1 VAVDRSKATGHEYEC
16 ASCQG
21 VGGSDPGS
29 LARFCDAERGSDM
42 EAAAHASA
50 EGDHGDEI
58 RQDKKNRER
67 VLALLGQDAGIVIGF
82 WNWKGRRF
90 SRE

>member
-1 VAVDRSKATGHEYEC
+1 MPVDGSKAARHEYKC

-29 LARFCDAERGSDM
+29 LGRFCDAERGSDM
-42 EAAAHASA
+42 EAATHASA
-50 EGDHGDEI
+50 EGDHGDKI

-67 VLALLGQDAGIVIGF
+67 VLALLG
-82 WNWKGRRF
+82 
-90 SRE
+90 